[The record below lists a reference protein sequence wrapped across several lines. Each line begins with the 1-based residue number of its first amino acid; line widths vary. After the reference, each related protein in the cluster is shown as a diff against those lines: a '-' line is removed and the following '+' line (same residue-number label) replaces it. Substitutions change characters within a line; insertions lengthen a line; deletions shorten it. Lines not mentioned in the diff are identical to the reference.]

1 MKAKFIIMAIMV
13 TLLLAAGACSMAMGA
28 KVPQDA
34 EVIVPVDEFNNTKQ
48 VIKEAEVAEGG
59 TLTITVGANPTTGF
73 SWEESAQVADTGI
86 LEQTGN
92 KMLTPEGKGIVG
104 AAGSQ
109 SFTFRALEKGSTTVK
124 LDYSRPWQ
132 GGEKAEWTCEVDVTV
147 K

>member
-1 MKAKFIIMAIMV
+1 MKAKLVIMAIMV

-34 EVIVPVDEFNNTKQ
+34 EVIVPVDEFSNTKQ
-48 VIKEAEVAEGG
+48 VIKEVEVAEGG
-59 TLTITVGANPTTGF
+59 TLTITVGSNPTTGF
-73 SWEESAQVADTGI
+73 SWEEPAQVADTGI

-124 LDYSRPWQ
+124 LEYSRPWE